1 MVVETEVL
9 PLLQWLLLSGRSWLM
24 VVVAVLFVGLSFGWL
39 VAALRHGPLVAL
51 RLVGRTFVEGVVDL
65 VRISPR
71 RVGSLARLAVK
82 ESIRRRLV
90 VVVVFAVFVLV
101 LLFAGWFL
109 DRSSSHPSEL
119 YISFV
124 LGATSYLTVLLALF
138 LSALSLPADIK
149 EKTLHTVVTKPVRP
163 SEIVLGRIVGFSVI
177 GTILLAIMGAIS
189 YGFVVRGLDHSHDLP
204 AAELEAVEK
213 AYDAA
218 IESGE
223 SRTRLKLTTGKTHGH
238 RHEVAVSVDVD
249 SPGSPAA
256 GNSAAGN
263 SAATFEKTGRVRT
276 GTTQDH
282 RHEFSYAISTKTTS
296 DASEDRRGTKIECSL
311 GGPQGRLIARVPV
324 YGKLRFKDRTGGDAR
339 KGINVGDEWTYRSF
353 IAGGTPAAAVWTFD
367 GVTEERFPNGL
378 PLDMTIEVF
387 RTFKGDTS
395 DETTI
400 PGIPGSLSV
409 RNPETGAKV
418 DDVRIF
424 TARDFTIDAQTI
436 PRKLTTTDGRK
447 LDLFDDLVADGKV
460 EIWLQCLS
468 SGQYYGAAQ
477 PDMYLRARNASFALN
492 FAKGY
497 IGIWIQMVM
506 VIGIGVMFSTFL
518 SAPIALLATLGTL
531 VVGLFEI
538 VHQFMARLAAGEALG
553 GGPVEATIRILSGQN
568 LVTDMEPGLRTTAA
582 QMIDGVLQY
591 PMKVTTA
598 VIPRFDQFGLANY
611 VAHGFDITGVLL
623 LESVCYAMAFV
634 VPLFVAGYI
643 FLKLRE
649 VAR

>member
-1 MVVETEVL
+1 
-9 PLLQWLLLSGRSWLM
+9 
-24 VVVAVLFVGLSFGWL
+24 
-39 VAALRHGPLVAL
+39 
-51 RLVGRTFVEGVVDL
+51 
-65 VRISPR
+65 
-71 RVGSLARLAVK
+71 
-82 ESIRRRLV
+82 
-90 VVVVFAVFVLV
+90 
-101 LLFAGWFL
+101 
-109 DRSSSHPSEL
+109 
-119 YISFV
+119 
-124 LGATSYLTVLLALF
+124 
-138 LSALSLPADIK
+138 
-149 EKTLHTVVTKPVRP
+149 
-163 SEIVLGRIVGFSVI
+163 
-177 GTILLAIMGAIS
+177 
-189 YGFVVRGLDHSHDLP
+189 
-204 AAELEAVEK
+204 
-213 AYDAA
+213 
-218 IESGE
+218 
-223 SRTRLKLTTGKTHGH
+223 
-238 RHEVAVSVDVD
+238 
-249 SPGSPAA
+249 
-256 GNSAAGN
+256 
-263 SAATFEKTGRVRT
+263 
-276 GTTQDH
+276 
-282 RHEFSYAISTKTTS
+282 
-296 DASEDRRGTKIECSL
+296 
-311 GGPQGRLIARVPV
+311 
-324 YGKLRFKDRTGGDAR
+324 
-339 KGINVGDEWTYRSF
+339 
-353 IAGGTPAAAVWTFD
+353 
-367 GVTEERFPNGL
+367 
-378 PLDMTIEVF
+378 
-387 RTFKGDTS
+387 
-395 DETTI
+395 
-400 PGIPGSLSV
+400 
-409 RNPETGAKV
+409 
-418 DDVRIF
+418 

-447 LDLFDDLVADGKV
+447 LDLFDDLVVDGKV